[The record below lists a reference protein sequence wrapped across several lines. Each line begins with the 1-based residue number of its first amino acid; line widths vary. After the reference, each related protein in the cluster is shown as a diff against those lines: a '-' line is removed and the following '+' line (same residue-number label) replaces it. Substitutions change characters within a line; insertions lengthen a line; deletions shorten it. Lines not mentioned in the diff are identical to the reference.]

1 MRKSLGELSSG
12 SVNSILVSAGVS
24 IAWEGSAFSVPHMRI
39 FNFALLIIAL
49 AGAVLHSH
57 AQNSRPQPEES
68 VADTTSEGRQI
79 FVTSCAA
86 CHGLDGSGTQRAPNI
101 AASDRLQRLSSA
113 DILRIVSQG
122 VPGTGM
128 PGFGSLGEA
137 RLKAVVAYVRDL
149 QGKTASTSVPGDP
162 KHGKQLFFGSAGCSS
177 CHALGGAG
185 GFIGP
190 DLTAYA
196 QTHSAERM
204 KAAIIDRAARD
215 SKFEVATVIG
225 TDGRKYRGIVRNED
239 NFSLQLQSLDGSFH
253 FFSKARLK
261 HIEREPSSLMPSDYR
276 LKLTPGELDDLV
288 SYLHDAGSGAK
299 PPEKKE
305 DDEQ

>member
-1 MRKSLGELSSG
+1 MA
-12 SVNSILVSAGVS
+12 N
-24 IAWEGSAFSVPHMRI
+24 
-39 FNFALLIIAL
+39 
-49 AGAVLHSH
+49 
-57 AQNSRPQPEES
+57 
-68 VADTTSEGRQI
+68 
-79 FVTSCAA
+79 
-86 CHGLDGSGTQRAPNI
+86 
-101 AASDRLQRLSSA
+101 
-113 DILRIVSQG
+113 
-122 VPGTGM
+122 
-128 PGFGSLGEA
+128 
-137 RLKAVVAYVRDL
+137 
-149 QGKTASTSVPGDP
+149 
-162 KHGKQLFFGSAGCSS
+162 S

-215 SKFEVATVIG
+215 SKLEVATVIG